1 MTKGEMRVGVS
12 FNPSQNPMVDEI
24 KQSAAGLIDRIEE
37 IDTTVGDELD
47 GERARLK
54 ALAQTA
60 IEEAAMWAV
69 KAATKRP

>member
-12 FNPSQNPMVDEI
+12 FNPSKNPMVDEI
-24 KQSAAGLIDRIEE
+24 KQTAAGLIDRIEE
-37 IDTTVGDELD
+37 ISTMNSDELD

-60 IEEAAMWAV
+60 IEEGAMWAV
-69 KAATKRP
+69 KAATK